1 MVTFD
6 LPPRDTN
13 NLCVSNALETCSGIS
28 DYAIIS
34 KENSGFRTRDNVF
47 MINRSQFMSKA
58 L

>member
-6 LPPRDTN
+6 HPARDTN
-13 NLCVSNALETCSGIS
+13 DLRVSNALKTCSGIS
-28 DYAIIS
+28 GYAIIS
-34 KENSGFRTRDNVF
+34 KANSGFRTRDNDF

>member
-6 LPPRDTN
+6 HPARDTN
-13 NLCVSNALETCSGIS
+13 DLRVSNALETCSGIS
-28 DYAIIS
+28 GYAFIS
-34 KENSGFRTRDNVF
+34 KANSGFRTRDNVF